1 MNIKKIFVS
10 VLAACG
16 VATILSTTPT
26 VYAGTQF
33 NNHPNDLPTVMVAND
48 TQNPCSAGA
57 GAGCWSTSVNAQPG
71 DIISVMVYYHNTS
84 GEIAYDVALG
94 MNPKNSSVSSTH
106 TFQGGVLVYGWPD
119 ALGSATVHLSEAE
132 SLSFIPGSVRWF
144 PNQANNG
151 QTVSNESALFDNY
164 GLSIGNVGPADS
176 TQGTIVASFRVS
188 GNNNTPTPNNDCRI
202 DDFDADDYTIEEGD
216 EVELTWH
223 TTGCDEVKIS
233 PTLGYVNVDGY
244 EEVEPNHTTTYT
256 LTAYEDGQI
265 EDTDTLTITVRDRE
279 EDESCSIDEFS
290 ADDYSITRGDSVRI
304 RWETSGAD
312 SVDLTPGYANR
323 SDDGSVTV
331 TPSRTTTYTL
341 YVDCDN
347 GSTKTRTLTISVDE
361 ASNVRPQA
369 VTTVATITGTTSAQL
384 NGLGIPNVNSGTTR
398 VWFEWGPSSS
408 LGYRTSAQTI
418 PSNNNSTNFSSSV
431 TGLVPGTVYYYRAV
445 IENQNGTAYGDI
457 VRFQTRTGT
466 VTTTPSTPT
475 TIIKTQVVR
484 DVVVAQSA
492 PSLLELRVESTYDRM
507 CVNGQIDYTITYRNI
522 STQTLTDAVLQVT
535 HQKEVT
541 FISASRGDYDVV
553 DRTITVALGDI
564 APGETGTI
572 LVHGRVNT
580 EAIRG
585 NLTVMTAQVVYTNTA
600 TKAQESAIAYSLVT
614 VSEDC
619 PNVLGASAI
628 GFGSFLPDTLIEWLL
643 LILIIL
649 ALIVLGRQLTKKKDS
664 SSNA

>member
-16 VATILSTTPT
+16 VATILSTAS

-57 GAGCWSTSVNAQPG
+57 GAGCWSTSVSAHPG
-71 DIISVMVYYHNTS
+71 DVISVMVYYHNTS
-84 GEIAYDVALG
+84 GEVAYDVALG
-94 MNPKNSSVSSTH
+94 MNPKNASASSTH

-119 ALGSATVHLSEAE
+119 ALGSATVHLSQPE

-144 PNQANNG
+144 PNQAYSG

-164 GLSIGNVGPADS
+164 GLSIGDVGPADS
-176 TQGTIVASFRVS
+176 TQGTIVASFRVGGS
-188 GNNNTPTPNNDCRI
+188 NNGGNDDDSNCRI
-202 DDFDADDYTIEEGD
+202 DDFDADDYSIIEGD

-233 PTLGYVNVDGY
+233 PTLGYVNVDGSDS
-244 EEVEPNHTTTYT
+244 VEPDHTTTYT
-256 LTAYEDGQI
+256 LTAYEDGQV
-265 EDTDTLTITVRDRE
+265 EDTDTLTITVREDE
-279 EDESCSIDEFS
+279 EEESCSIDDFY

-312 SVDLTPGYANR
+312 DVDLTPGYANR

-331 TPSRTTTYTL
+331 SPSSSTTYTL
-341 YVDCDN
+341 TVHCDS
-347 GSTKTRTLTISVDE
+347 GGTKTDTLRITVDQ
-361 ASNVRPQA
+361 ASDVRPQA

-384 NGLGIPNVNSGTTR
+384 NGLGIPNTNSGTTR

-418 PSNNNSTNFSSSV
+418 PSNNSSTTFSAPV

-445 IENQNGTAYGDI
+445 IENQNGTAYGDL
-457 VRFQTRTGT
+457 VRFQTRSGT
-466 VTTTPSTPT
+466 VTTTPSTPV
-475 TIIKTQVVR
+475 TIVKTQVVR
-484 DVVVAQSA
+484 DVVTAQSA

-522 STQTLTDAVLQVT
+522 STQTLRDAVLQVN

-541 FISASRGDYDVV
+541 FIQASRGDYDVV
-553 DRTITVALGDI
+553 DRTITVALGDV

-572 LVHGRVNT
+572 LVHGRVNET
-580 EAIRG
+580 AVRG

-619 PNVLGASAI
+619 PNILGASAT

-664 SSNA
+664 PSYA